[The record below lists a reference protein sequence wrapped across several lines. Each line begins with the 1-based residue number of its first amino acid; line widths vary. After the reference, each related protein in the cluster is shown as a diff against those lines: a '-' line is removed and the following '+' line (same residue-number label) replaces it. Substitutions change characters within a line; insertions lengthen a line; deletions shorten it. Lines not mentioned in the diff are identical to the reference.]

1 MIKITFTGDVMS
13 GQRIDSLS
21 KRENGYDFIPLF
33 NGLKEIVKDCDYL
46 VMNLETPIAGEEYG
60 YTNEKYRFNTPDE
73 YLDATSAL
81 GVDLYCLA
89 NNHCMDRGVAGIKRT
104 LETMKQRGLDYVG
117 LADSVTESE
126 RAFVKEIGG
135 IKVGFLNYTYGTNA
149 FVHGDFLSEN
159 AWAVRLLQPEET
171 TDGAMEL
178 LKSNEE
184 IAEKYLDVY
193 EREKEK
199 YASIVEPYFT
209 RLAQEIRMI
218 KEQADFVVAVIHS
231 GGQYNEFAD
240 LFTKKM
246 NERVLKA
253 GADIVVGHHPHII
266 QQSEWV
272 DGKFCAY
279 SLGNFVFAYDKDR
292 KYVVDPRY
300 NVLFNLYLDKDESG
314 VSVSKLTFRVMRVE
328 DDGEE
333 TTLPQTLNTYD
344 EYQKKPSED
353 MKRNILY
360 YANKFIG
367 KEDFYTTVEDEYVVP
382 ND

>member
-13 GQRIDSLS
+13 GQRIDALS
-21 KRENGYDFIPLF
+21 KRENGYDYFPLY
-33 NGLKEIVKDCDYL
+33 NGLKKYLDDCDYL
-46 VMNLETPIAGEEYG
+46 VTNLETPIAGGECE
-60 YTNEKYRFNTPDE
+60 YTNERYRFNTPDN
-73 YLDATSAL
+73 YLDVLQDL

-104 LETMKQRGLDYVG
+104 LATMKKRGLDYVG
-117 LADSVTESE
+117 LAGSEIEAESV
-126 RAFVKEIGG
+126 FVKEIGG

-149 FVHGDFLSEN
+149 FVHGEFLNEN

-171 TDGAMEL
+171 TVGAMEL

-199 YASIVEPYFT
+199 YSSVVEPYYS
-209 RLAQEIRMI
+209 RLKKEIETLKNR
-218 KEQADFVVAVIHS
+218 ADIVVAIIHS

-240 LFTKKM
+240 LFTKKT
-246 NERVLKA
+246 NERVLQA

-266 QQSEWV
+266 QPSEWI

-300 NVLFNLYLDKDESG
+300 NALF
-314 VSVSKLTFRVMRVE
+314 SVYIEKNETGTTISKLTFKVMRVI

-333 TTLPQTLNTYD
+333 TTLPQTVNTYD
-344 EYQKKPSED
+344 EYQESFNEELKEK
-353 MKRNILY
+353 ILY
-360 YANKFIG
+360 FANKFIG
-367 KEDFYTTVEDEYVVP
+367 KENYYTNVEDEYVVP
-382 ND
+382 KF